1 MRNTTKSDIEGEQT
15 ELENSKKDSED
26 DFKYEKLKR
35 QIRRKYRVIEKQV
48 MRRYLE
54 GEEPDDVVIINNK
67 IYGNSGGKIRK
78 RRRRSS
84 GSSDSGVDTIRIRF
98 NPPSLYGVGSKQK
111 WRIFVNAL
119 DNYWDIWDI
128 YISDKHKIKKSLSY
142 FKGKAAN
149 DWATTKEQ
157 GIIPIIQKK
166 YVKYLYNIVADPA
179 NRRNNVYIK
188 FKILIQID
196 N

>member
-1 MRNTTKSDIEGEQT
+1 M
-15 ELENSKKDSED
+15 
-26 DFKYEKLKR
+26 
-35 QIRRKYRVIEKQV
+35 
-48 MRRYLE
+48 
-54 GEEPDDVVIINNK
+54 VIINSK
-67 IYGNSGGKIRK
+67 IYRNSESKIRK

-179 NRRNNVYIK
+179 NRRNNVYMK
-188 FKILIQID
+188 FKILTQTD